1 MTIRKIT
8 EFPEKVLA
16 ETGKPVTEFGD
27 DLAELCNDMFATMYD
42 AEGVGLAAPQIGR
55 SLRISVIEIPDT
67 EDILTLINP
76 QIVKRSGER
85 IVEEGCLSIPGY
97 VAEITRSQSVT
108 VKALN
113 RHGRPLRV
121 RAKEDILAHALEHE
135 MDHLNGILYI
145 DYLESPDQLIKL
157 EPAEAAA
164 ATGDESG

>member
-1 MTIRKIT
+1 MAVLPIRFAGDPILRQKAHAVNKID
-8 EFPEKVLA
+8 VSIQRLI
-16 ETGKPVTEFGD
+16 D
-27 DLAELCNDMFATMYD
+27 DMIDTLRASR
-42 AEGVGLAAPQIGR
+42 GVGLAAPQIGR

-121 RAKEDILAHALEHE
+121 RAKEDMLAHALEHE